1 MSEKEFTPVAAGWVA
16 CDGRYLKE
24 ILRLNDRAFYLY
36 EGPEGFGIASLITGG
51 GLRFSA
57 PLPERDLI
65 DAARDLAA
73 IADANP
79 FNKLMAVGM
88 DLERHGVFPDL
99 ALDISTDRV
108 SLRLRRFSWS
118 VKGRKFVEYYAEVDT
133 LGVTLNDVEF
143 RLLFP
148 ALARALGAR

>member
-16 CDGRYLKE
+16 FNGRYLKE
-24 ILRLNDRAFYLY
+24 ILRLNDRVFYLY
-36 EGPEGFGIASLITGG
+36 EGPEGFGIASLIDGD
-51 GLRFSA
+51 LRFYT

-99 ALDISTDRV
+99 ALDISTGRV

-118 VKGRKFVEYYAEVDT
+118 VKGRKFVEYDAEVDT

>member
-24 ILRLNDRAFYLY
+24 ILRLNGRVFYLY
-36 EGPEGFGIASLITGG
+36 EGPEGFGIASLISED
-51 GLRFSA
+51 LRFST

-65 DAARDLAA
+65 DAARDLAL
-73 IADANP
+73 IASTNP
-79 FNKLMAVGM
+79 FRKLMAVGM
-88 DLERHGVFPDL
+88 DLEQHGVFPDL

-108 SLRLRRFSWS
+108 SLRLRRFSWL

>member
-36 EGPEGFGIASLITGG
+36 EGPEGFGIASLIDGD
-51 GLRFSA
+51 LRFST

-79 FNKLMAVGM
+79 FNKLMVVGM

-108 SLRLRRFSWS
+108 SLRLRRFAWS

>member
-24 ILRLNDRAFYLY
+24 ILRLNDRVFYLY
-36 EGPEGFGIASLITGG
+36 EGPEGFGIASLIDED
-51 GLRFSA
+51 LRFST

>member
-24 ILRLNDRAFYLY
+24 ILRLNGRVFYLY
-36 EGPEGFGIASLITGG
+36 EGPEGFGIASLIDGD
-51 GLRFSA
+51 LRFST